1 MAPMHAHVHM
11 CMCVHA
17 CVCTCACMGAHVRT
31 PQGKGG
37 WGHYSKMPSVLSLL
51 PGGMVPWTRHGP
63 RFATG
68 APVVGRDSRRQH
80 DPRGT
85 LPWRD
90 STTRV
95 RGRNWSRC
103 TTRVAPARPA
113 WHPTLEGLGADTGR
127 RRRWSLAG
135 ADAGRWSA
143 LVAGRR

>member
-1 MAPMHAHVHM
+1 MHL
-11 CMCVHA
+11 
-17 CVCTCACMGAHVRT
+17 CTCACMGAHVRT

-63 RFATG
+63 SFATDP
-68 APVVGRDSRRQH
+68 PVVGRDSRGRH

-95 RGRNWSRC
+95 RGRNYESLTGSRSVLSLVPGAMVPW
-103 TTRVAPARPA
+103 TRPGPSFATGAPVLGRDSRRQRASRATLPWRDSSTRVR
-113 WHPTLEGLGADTGR
+113 GR
-127 RRRWSLAG
+127 NF
-135 ADAGRWSA
+135 
-143 LVAGRR
+143 